1 MGDLLRR
8 FLPPFRTRAV
18 VGIACKVVEVI
29 FDLITP
35 IVVARMIDTGVANHD
50 MSYVVR
56 MGALLVG
63 FAAVGYAFTIVCQK
77 LAATVSQG
85 MGTNIRD
92 ALYARVMELSA
103 ADVDAL
109 GTPSLITRL
118 TSDVNQVQVAVAM
131 GVRMLVRWPFIAV
144 GSVVSAMLIDQ
155 RLGLVFLVCTPAI
168 AGVFFVVMS
177 RSVPLFRAIQEKL
190 EGLTRIVREALEGVR
205 VVRAFGREGYES
217 ERFGLAAR
225 DQADTSIAVGGLSA
239 VLNPATFLVMNC
251 GVVAILWSGSFRI
264 DAGSLTQGELI
275 AFVNYMTQLLISIG
289 YVANLVVVFMRG
301 STSATRIME
310 VLHAEPQVTDGP
322 VDASSVAG
330 LHAGAAG
337 SERLPNLVL
346 PPSANVPA
354 LRFDHVSF
362 SYGGAQPAV
371 SDVSFTL
378 PQGSTLGV
386 IGGTGSGKSTLSQLA
401 VRLYD
406 PSEGAVYV
414 GDTPATSLQL
424 ALLRSAISLVP
435 QKAALLSGTI
445 RDNLRWRDPSATDD
459 ELWEALACAQADD
472 FVRAK
477 PLGLNEVVEAG
488 GTNFSGGQRQRLT
501 IARALVGSPRVVVL
515 DDSASALDYA
525 TDARLRASLKQLPG
539 SPALMV
545 ISQRVAAVMGA
556 DQILVLDH
564 GRTAGLGTHRELL
577 ASCPIYREICLSQ
590 LRPEEVDA

>member
-239 VLNPATFLVMNC
+239 VLNPATFLVMN
-251 GVVAILWSGSFRI
+251 
-264 DAGSLTQGELI
+264 
-275 AFVNYMTQLLISIG
+275 
-289 YVANLVVVFMRG
+289 
-301 STSATRIME
+301 
-310 VLHAEPQVTDGP
+310 
-322 VDASSVAG
+322 
-330 LHAGAAG
+330 
-337 SERLPNLVL
+337 
-346 PPSANVPA
+346 
-354 LRFDHVSF
+354 
-362 SYGGAQPAV
+362 
-371 SDVSFTL
+371 
-378 PQGSTLGV
+378 
-386 IGGTGSGKSTLSQLA
+386 
-401 VRLYD
+401 
-406 PSEGAVYV
+406 
-414 GDTPATSLQL
+414 
-424 ALLRSAISLVP
+424 
-435 QKAALLSGTI
+435 
-445 RDNLRWRDPSATDD
+445 
-459 ELWEALACAQADD
+459 
-472 FVRAK
+472 
-477 PLGLNEVVEAG
+477 
-488 GTNFSGGQRQRLT
+488 
-501 IARALVGSPRVVVL
+501 
-515 DDSASALDYA
+515 
-525 TDARLRASLKQLPG
+525 
-539 SPALMV
+539 
-545 ISQRVAAVMGA
+545 
-556 DQILVLDH
+556 
-564 GRTAGLGTHRELL
+564 
-577 ASCPIYREICLSQ
+577 
-590 LRPEEVDA
+590 